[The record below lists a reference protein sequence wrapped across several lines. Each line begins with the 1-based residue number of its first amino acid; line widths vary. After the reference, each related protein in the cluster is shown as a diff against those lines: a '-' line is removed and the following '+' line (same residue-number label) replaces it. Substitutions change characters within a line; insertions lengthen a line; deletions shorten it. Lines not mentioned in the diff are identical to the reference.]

1 MYIDIHKYVTLT
13 TALRELEKYFDPIF
27 VDGKKVEMETLFV
40 RRTSSKDD
48 RIIALI
54 LKQVLRPEVFFRYI
68 PGLVFGINKDIESN
82 FSFTPKDL
90 AFYYRIG
97 KKLST
102 KRIKKIVLTGETE
115 WQEGRR
121 VNIPPKEVMGNAIY
135 RATKP

>member
-1 MYIDIHKYVTLT
+1 M
-13 TALRELEKYFDPIF
+13 
-27 VDGKKVEMETLFV
+27 
-40 RRTSSKDD
+40 
-48 RIIALI
+48 
-54 LKQVLRPEVFFRYI
+54 LRPEVFFRYI

-82 FSFTPKDL
+82 FSFYTKRSGI
-90 AFYYRIG
+90 YYRIG